1 MVIMKLALTFLLIL
15 LILPLMNGEK
25 TSGDHELR
33 GVDSLKAILRD
44 RRCSDDT
51 GATCSNRFDCCESMC
66 CIGGHC
72 VISTVGCP

>member
-1 MVIMKLALTFLLIL
+1 MKLALTFLLIL
-15 LILPLMNGEK
+15 MILPLMTGEK

-51 GATCSNRFDCCESMC
+51 GATCSDNSDCCGDMC
-66 CIGGHC
+66 CLSNTC
-72 VISTVGCP
+72 VVTIVACS